1 MNANEF
7 FVVDTYEAM
16 TRENDYEQ
24 GEAFETSS
32 YWNSHDLPVSGR
44 FTSVED
50 ALRAVCKRNF
60 FDYRRDGWTSWAK
73 EYGEEPNR
81 FDFQTMVDAN
91 NCEATP
97 TEIEAWKRGEKKL
110 FALTLTLWLA
120 IRTERDLTQDEALAA
135 F

>member
-7 FVVDTYEAM
+7 FVVDAYEAM
-16 TRENDYEQ
+16 THEDDFEQ

-32 YWNSHDLPVSGR
+32 YWNGRDLPISGR
-44 FTSVED
+44 FQTIED
-50 ALRAVCKRNF
+50 ALKAVCKRNYF
-60 FDYRRDGWTSWAK
+60 EYRRDGWTSWGK

-97 TEIEAWKRGEKKL
+97 TDIEAWKRGEKNL

-120 IRTERDLTQDEALAA
+120 IRTERDLTFDEALAA

>member
-7 FVVDTYEAM
+7 FVVDRYEAL
-16 TRENDYEQ
+16 THEDDYER

-32 YWNSHDLPVSGR
+32 ICTDHDLPVRGR
-44 FTSVED
+44 FTSIED

-60 FDYRRDGWTSWAK
+60 FEYRRDGWISWAK

-81 FDFQTMVDAN
+81 FDFQTMVDEN

-97 TEIEAWKRGEKKL
+97 TEIKAWKAGRKRL
-110 FALTLTLWLA
+110 WSRTLTLWLA
-120 IRTERDLTQDEALAA
+120 VRTERDLTQEEALAD